1 MSADSI
7 HIVVTV
13 GIIALM
19 FSWVP
24 FVNFLCPPGFRSR
37 EKTEK
42 KGHDTRP
49 GPSLEHAASPP
60 TNPPRPAPV
69 SSLSSRR
76 LADQSRDLLN
86 AISARDH
93 SEPVARRISQTSVE
107 NSLSQKEIIKTC
119 AE

>member
-7 HIVVTV
+7 HIIVTV
-13 GIIALM
+13 GIVALM

-24 FVNFLCPPGFRSR
+24 FVNRLCPPGFRSG

-42 KGHDTRP
+42 KGHNTRP

-60 TNPPRPAPV
+60 ANPSRPAPV

-76 LADQSRDLLN
+76 LAEQSRDLLN
-86 AISARDH
+86 AISARSH
-93 SEPVARRISQTSVE
+93 SKPDARRIPGTSVE